1 MDSSSDLGKDNECY
15 CIASCFNI
23 QMALLQIGTS
33 TQSNNPSLIMDRT
46 QLATKDVVAQL
57 WDYLKLPSSVLESLL
72 LPGTGLGAP
81 LSFKLGILAQASIGL
96 SALSAALVYSHVNN
110 TAVPKVEVPLQ
121 HAVVEFDP
129 SSFLTIDGKPL
140 SSARTPIGGLH
151 KTADGHIC
159 IHDGI
164 LVHREAPK
172 IFLGCSGENYWDKIA
187 RAVAQWTT
195 IDFETTATEA
205 GLAVATLRLF
215 EQWDHHPQAQAI
227 SDFPIT
233 IRKISDSPPS
243 QDTNLKPGSDKCLRG
258 LRVIEM
264 TRVIA
269 RPVAGKTLAADV
281 LWITSPKLEDQPSLD
296 RDFAR
301 GERTVCLDVD
311 VPEDRARLDE
321 LPSDADSLLQS
332 YRPGSLASKGLSP
345 EDLAAR
351 LNNGIICAN
360 LSAYGPIGPW
370 SMRRGFGS
378 RVQMCPVG
386 C

>member
-1 MDSSSDLGKDNECY
+1 
-15 CIASCFNI
+15 
-23 QMALLQIGTS
+23 
-33 TQSNNPSLIMDRT
+33 
-46 QLATKDVVAQL
+46 
-57 WDYLKLPSSVLESLL
+57 
-72 LPGTGLGAP
+72 
-81 LSFKLGILAQASIGL
+81 
-96 SALSAALVYSHVNN
+96 
-110 TAVPKVEVPLQ
+110 
-121 HAVVEFDP
+121 
-129 SSFLTIDGKPL
+129 LTIDGKPL

-151 KTADGHIC
+151 KTADGHVC

-164 LVHREAPK
+164 LVHREALK
-172 IFLGCSGENYWDKIA
+172 IFLGCSGENDRDKIA
-187 RAVAQWTT
+187 RAVAQWTI
-195 IDFETTATEA
+195 IDFETAATEA

-269 RPVAGKTLAADV
+269 GPVAGRTLSAHGANV
-281 LWITSPKLEDQPSLD
+281 LWITSPKLEDQPTLD

-301 GERTVCLDVD
+301 GKRTVRLDID
-311 VPEDRARLDE
+311 VPEGRARV
-321 LPSDADSLLQS
+321 DSLLENADVFLQS

-351 LNNGIICAN
+351 SKNGIICAN
-360 LSAYGPIGPW
+360 LSAYGPTGPW
-370 SMRRGFGS
+370 STRCGFGS